1 MGRHQRAETA
11 GLVSSLI
18 CAAVGFVGMT
28 IYLRYAPAIWQVSQ
42 RLYLV
47 CAAIIAGCGTLSF
60 AIGYARQSRSWNLRF
75 GWLVPIRRVVEIVAL
90 STVYASTLFLTS
102 FMTLV
107 MMNELLGSS
116 TNDYLSGLCA
126 AFAGIAGYLTFVQA
140 MLMDAKTLSGLLPLF
155 VVAGVTTAGLT
166 SDDPYW
172 AGNNF
177 SQLGDRTTFAARMF
191 NSTLML
197 AGVCVIIITYFA
209 LSELI
214 TTERL
219 HRRHSTDNDLP
230 SDTETR
236 HFRTRI
242 IILAALLSLSGV
254 AFIGIGAFRYT
265 PHPILHNVFARGLPC
280 VMGVLLI
287 GLRWV
292 APQFSRSMY
301 VMSATIIIVCS
312 VSGILWLAGG
322 NTLTN
327 VEGIAGLLFMA
338 WFIVFTRQVAAMEA
352 DRVESRIRNLP
363 ILAAEGDALVVPSTN
378 RPVHVPISRLGT
390 EILSE
395 PESRL
400 STER

>member
-18 CAAVGFVGMT
+18 CAGVGYAGMT
-28 IYLRYAPAIWQVSQ
+28 VFLAFAPAIWQVSQ

-47 CAAIIAGCGTLSF
+47 CSAIIAACGTLSF

-75 GWLVPIRRVVEIVAL
+75 GWLTPIRRVIEIAAL
-90 STVYASTLFLTS
+90 STVYASTLFLAS
-102 FMTLV
+102 FMMLG
-107 MMNELLGSS
+107 MMNELLGRT

-126 AFAGIAGYLTFVQA
+126 AFAGIAGYFTFVQA
-140 MLMDAKTLSGLLPLF
+140 TLMDAKTLSGLLPLF

-172 AGNNF
+172 SGNNF

-219 HRRHSTDNDLP
+219 HRLHLTDNGRATDV
-230 SDTETR
+230 EAK
-236 HFRTRI
+236 HFRTRT
-242 IILAALLSLSGV
+242 IILGVLLILSGI

-265 PHPILHNVFARGLPC
+265 PHPILHNVFARGLPG
-280 VMGVLLI
+280 VMGVLLV
-287 GLRWV
+287 GLPWV
-292 APQFSRSMY
+292 APQFSRAMY
-301 VMSATIIIVCS
+301 VMSDAIIVVCCLA
-312 VSGILWLAGG
+312 GGLWLAGG

-327 VEGIAGLLFMA
+327 VEGVAGLLFMA
-338 WFIVFTRQVAAMEA
+338 WFMVFTRQVAAIEA
-352 DRVESRIRNLP
+352 DRVESRMRHIQSMVVEGNAMVIP
-363 ILAAEGDALVVPSTN
+363 AAGHDEKRTDPDADTG
-378 RPVHVPISRLGT
+378 SRLAT
-390 EILSE
+390 Q
-395 PESRL
+395 R
-400 STER
+400 